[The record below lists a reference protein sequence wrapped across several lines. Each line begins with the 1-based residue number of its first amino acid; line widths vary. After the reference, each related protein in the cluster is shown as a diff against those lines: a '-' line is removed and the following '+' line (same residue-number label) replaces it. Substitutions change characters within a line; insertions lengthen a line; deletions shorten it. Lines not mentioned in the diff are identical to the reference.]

1 MTRRVACRFLVSPT
15 NSRNVICPLRP
26 KVLKNLKVV
35 KMGKNIT
42 CVFFTTTKT
51 TLDNFFP
58 EPCEEPHLLFYVV
71 PCCLCC
77 RFLPSVPSHARKPF
91 CCLLLFLLSFSP
103 FLSEPARKLVV
114 VPSCYLL
121 SFYSFRNYFYAI
133 FSKAFVSSYFFIS
146 SSRFS
151 RQTNEPP
158 FFMRLTICCSFS
170 LSCDLPFSALRSI
183 GLDTILN
190 IIL

>member
-1 MTRRVACRFLVSPT
+1 MLFAPPRL
-15 NSRNVICPLRP
+15 

-35 KMGKNIT
+35 KLGKNIT
-42 CVFFTTTKT
+42 CGILRQPRQHLTT
-51 TLDNFFP
+51 FFP
-58 EPCEEPHLLFYVV
+58 SP
-71 PCCLCC
+71 
-77 RFLPSVPSHARKPF
+77 ARKPF
-91 CCLLLFLLSFSP
+91 CCSLLSYVVLVVVFFFLRQPRQLLTTFFRAMRGNLCCLLLFLLSFSP
-103 FLSEPARKLVV
+103 FRSEPVRKLVV

-133 FSKAFVSSYFFIS
+133 FSIAFVSSYFFIS

-190 IIL
+190 INL